1 MVGGEDGLANLREK
15 GAMDYTVVVVT
26 EGNDAPGLA
35 YIAPYAAT
43 SIAEHFMEAGRDV
56 LIVYD
61 DLTHHA
67 RAYRELSPTLHR
79 AMPWP
84 RRSPPTRPP
93 SDVFSATAS
102 SFICGSFP
110 VRLSA

>member
-1 MVGGEDGLANLREK
+1 
-15 GAMDYTVVVVT
+15 MDYTVVVVT
-26 EGNDAPGLA
+26 EGNDPPGLA

-67 RAYRELSPTLHR
+67 RDYRELSCCCTVHPVVKRFL
-79 AMPWP
+79 
-84 RRSPPTRPP
+84 
-93 SDVFSATAS
+93 AT
-102 SFICGSFP
+102 SFTSIRGY
-110 VRLSA
+110 